1 MCLAQN
7 VTLLLDL
14 FKKEEIVYLKYIEV
28 GIIAFVVSY
37 ILTPYLARVGKK
49 QNMVDLPDHRKVHE
63 EAIPN
68 LGGIVIFFG
77 FLLSLLFIVQ
87 IEGQVKTLMV
97 GGVII
102 LLLGIVDDIADLSPK
117 HKFIIQMI
125 PALIVIIY
133 NSDLINSF
141 IVNQLKSLDLLGY
154 LLYPV
159 LIFWIVGVTNSIN
172 LIDGLDGLACGVSI
186 ITLITFFILGWKQNF
201 ETLNLISIALAGSML
216 AFLKFNFHPSK
227 IFLGDSGS
235 TFTGFILACV
245 GALWVLKSGN
255 VFFIFIPI
263 IILALPIFDTLF
275 AILRRY
281 RGHYPI
287 FQADKGHLHH
297 RLLARGISHKNAVLL
312 LWGVSVACSIIA
324 LILTWKLKM

>member
-186 ITLITFFILGWKQNF
+186 ITLITFFVLGLNQNF

-216 AFLKFNFHPSK
+216 AFLKFNFYPSK

-235 TFTGFILACV
+235 TFSGFMLASI
-245 GALWVLKSGN
+245 GALWVLKSEN

-281 RGHYPI
+281 RGHHPI

-297 RLLARGISHKNAVLL
+297 RLLARGLSHKNAVLL
-312 LWGVSVACSIIA
+312 LWGISAACSIIA
-324 LILTWKLKM
+324 LILAL

>member
-1 MCLAQN
+1 
-7 VTLLLDL
+7 
-14 FKKEEIVYLKYIEV
+14 LKYIEV
-28 GIIAFVVSY
+28 SVIAFIVSF
-37 ILTPYLARVGKK
+37 ILTPYMAHVGKK
-49 QNMVDLPDHRKVHE
+49 QNMLDIPSHRKIHE

-77 FLLSLLFIVQ
+77 FLLSLLFVVQ
-87 IEGQVKTLMV
+87 IEGQVKALLI

-102 LLLGIVDDIADLSPK
+102 LLLGVVDDIANLSPK
-117 HKFIIQMI
+117 HKFAIQMI

-141 IVNQLKSLDLLGY
+141 IVNQLRSFDLLGY
-154 LLYPV
+154 LLYPI

-186 ITLITFFILGWKQNF
+186 IALITFLILGLKLNL
-201 ETLNLISIALAGSML
+201 EALNLISIALAGSML
-216 AFLKFNFHPSK
+216 AFLRFNFYPAK

-235 TFTGFILACV
+235 TFAGFVLAST
-245 GALWVLKSGN
+245 GALWVLNSRTA
-255 VFFIFIPI
+255 FFIFIPV

-275 AILRRY
+275 AIWRRY
-281 RGHYPI
+281 RGHRPI

-297 RLLARGISHKNAVLL
+297 RLLARGISHKNVVLI
-312 LWGVSVACSIIA
+312 LWGISAICSVIALIIA
-324 LILTWKLKM
+324 L

>member
-1 MCLAQN
+1 M
-7 VTLLLDL
+7 
-14 FKKEEIVYLKYIEV
+14 KYIEV
-28 GIIAFVVSY
+28 GVIAFIVSY
-37 ILTPYLARVGKK
+37 ILTPYMARVGKK
-49 QNMVDLPDHRKVHE
+49 QNMMDMPGHRKIHE

-77 FLLSLLFIVQ
+77 FLLSLLFVVQ
-87 IEGQVKTLMV
+87 IEGQIKALLI

-102 LLLGIVDDIADLSPK
+102 LLLGVVDDIVDLSPK
-117 HKFIIQMI
+117 HKFIIQMV

-141 IVNQLKSLDLLGY
+141 IVNQLKIFDLLGY
-154 LLYPV
+154 LLYPI

-172 LIDGLDGLACGVSI
+172 LIDGLDGLACGIS
-186 ITLITFFILGWKQNF
+186 LIALVTFLILGLRQNL
-201 ETLNLISIALAGSML
+201 EALSLISIALAGSIL
-216 AFLKFNFHPSK
+216 AFLKFNFYPAK

-235 TFTGFILACV
+235 TFAGFMLASI
-245 GALWVLKSGN
+245 GALWVLNGGN
-255 VFFIFIPI
+255 AFFILIPM

-275 AILRRY
+275 AIWRRY

-297 RLLARGISHKNAVLL
+297 RLLARGISHKNVVFI
-312 LWGVSVACSIIA
+312 LWGISAICSVIA
-324 LILTWKLKM
+324 LVLVL

>member
-1 MCLAQN
+1 
-7 VTLLLDL
+7 
-14 FKKEEIVYLKYIEV
+14 V
-28 GIIAFVVSY
+28 GIISFVVSY

-97 GGVII
+97 AGVII

-141 IVNQLKSLDLLGY
+141 IVNQLKSVDLLGY
-154 LLYPV
+154 LLYPI
-159 LIFWIVGVTNSIN
+159 LILWIVGVTNSIN

-186 ITLITFFILGWKQNF
+186 ITLIAFLILGWKQNF
-201 ETLNLISIALAGSML
+201 ETLNFLSIALAGSML
-216 AFLKFNFHPSK
+216 ALLRFNFYPAK

-235 TFTGFILACV
+235 TFTGFMLASI
-245 GALWVLKSGN
+245 GALWVLKSEN

-281 RGHYPI
+281 KGHHPI

-297 RLLARGISHKNAVLL
+297 RLLARGISHKNVVLI
-312 LWGVSVACSIIA
+312 LWGVSTVCSIIA
-324 LILTWKLKM
+324 LILV

>member
-1 MCLAQN
+1 
-7 VTLLLDL
+7 
-14 FKKEEIVYLKYIEV
+14 LKYLEV
-28 GIIAFVVSY
+28 GVIAFIVSY
-37 ILTPYLARVGKK
+37 ILTPYMARVGKK
-49 QNMVDLPDHRKVHE
+49 QNMMDMPGHRKIHE

-77 FLLSLLFIVQ
+77 FLLSLLFVVQ
-87 IEGQVKTLMV
+87 IEGQIKALLI

-102 LLLGIVDDIADLSPK
+102 LLLGVVDDIVDLSPK

-141 IVNQLKSLDLLGY
+141 IVNQLKIFNLLGY
-154 LLYPV
+154 LLYPI

-172 LIDGLDGLACGVSI
+172 LIDGLDGLACGIS
-186 ITLITFFILGWKQNF
+186 LIALVTFLILDLRQNL
-201 ETLNLISIALAGSML
+201 EALSLISIALVGSML
-216 AFLKFNFHPSK
+216 AFLRFNFYPAK

-235 TFTGFILACV
+235 TFAGFILASI
-245 GALWVLKSGN
+245 GALWVLNSGN
-255 VFFIFIPI
+255 AFFILIPI
-263 IILALPIFDTLF
+263 IILALPIVDTLF
-275 AILRRY
+275 AIWRRY

-297 RLLARGISHKNAVLL
+297 RLLTRGIAHKNVVFI
-312 LWGVSVACSIIA
+312 LWGISAICSIIA
-324 LILTWKLKM
+324 LILAV

>member
-1 MCLAQN
+1 
-7 VTLLLDL
+7 
-14 FKKEEIVYLKYIEV
+14 LKYIEV
-28 GIIAFVVSY
+28 GVIAFIVSY
-37 ILTPYLARVGKK
+37 ILTPYMARVGKK
-49 QNMVDLPDHRKVHE
+49 QNMMDMPGHRKIHE

-77 FLLSLLFIVQ
+77 FLLSLLFVVQ
-87 IEGQVKTLMV
+87 IEGQVKALLI

-102 LLLGIVDDIADLSPK
+102 LLLGVVDDIVDLSPK
-117 HKFIIQMI
+117 HKFIIQMV

-141 IVNQLKSLDLLGY
+141 VVNQLKIFDLLGY

-172 LIDGLDGLACGVSI
+172 IIDGLDGLACGVSI
-186 ITLITFFILGWKQNF
+186 ISLITFFILGLRQNF

-216 AFLKFNFHPSK
+216 AFLRFNFYPAK

-235 TFTGFILACV
+235 TFAGFMLSSV
-245 GALWVLKSGN
+245 GALWVLNSGN
-255 VFFIFIPI
+255 ALFVFIPV

-275 AILRRY
+275 AIWRRY
-281 RGHYPI
+281 RGHHPI

-297 RLLARGISHKNAVLL
+297 RLLARGISHKNIVLI
-312 LWGVSVACSIIA
+312 LWGISAICSVIA
-324 LILTWKLKM
+324 LILAL